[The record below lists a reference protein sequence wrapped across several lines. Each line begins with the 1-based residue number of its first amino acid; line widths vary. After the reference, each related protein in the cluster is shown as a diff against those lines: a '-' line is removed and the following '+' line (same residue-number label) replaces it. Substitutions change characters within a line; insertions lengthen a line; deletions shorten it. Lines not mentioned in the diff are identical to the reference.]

1 MLWPHN
7 KKFAVFLSHD
17 VDQARKHLLQA
28 LYYFYQQKRFYHLI
42 PQFFDNPYWT
52 FETITKLEE
61 ECSVRST
68 FFFLNESIHFEILKP
83 KTWRPSLGRYSIFEK
98 EITKVIKKL
107 DRGGWEIGLHGS
119 YNSYRDKTLLANE
132 KEDLEKILGKE
143 VYGIRQHY
151 LNLDIPNTWQIQRNL
166 GLRYDASFGFRR
178 KTGFKDNIYYP
189 FSAFRDKFLIIPL
202 VIAEDNLL
210 NESGGDFRQAWQRC
224 LQLINQTE
232 KKQGLLSILWHSHF
246 FNAKEFPG
254 FREIY
259 EKIIIECKIRNA
271 WFGTGREIYDIFKN
285 KNLKG

>member
-178 KTGFKDNIYYP
+178 NQVVIFVKLG
-189 FSAFRDKFLIIPL
+189 RDVF
-202 VIAEDNLL
+202 NLL
-210 NESGGDFRQAWQRC
+210 IKPRRNKVYSQSCGIVIFLMQK
-224 LQLINQTE
+224 N
-232 KKQGLLSILWHSHF
+232 
-246 FNAKEFPG
+246 FPG
-254 FREIY
+254 L
-259 EKIIIECKIRNA
+259 EKFMKRLLLNV
-271 WFGTGREIYDIFKN
+271 K
-285 KNLKG
+285 